1 MSLRSSKA
9 TEAPAPAVPEAE
21 KDFYHGQVMEKDDN
35 DLAGEEGAD
44 QLKDW
49 HQGKLK
55 FKKHIDDRYRLGM
68 SAPDASMMEEG
79 FTVFD
84 PRGTFSSK

>member
-1 MSLRSSKA
+1 MA
-9 TEAPAPAVPEAE
+9 EVE
-21 KDFYHGQVMEKDDN
+21 KDFYHGQVMEDVNDDEGGA
-35 DLAGEEGAD
+35 AGDE

-55 FKKHIDDRYRLGM
+55 FKKHIDDRYRLGSM
-68 SAPDASMMEEG
+68 SGQRDDSAMEEG

-84 PRGTFSSK
+84 PRGTFSTRDATGRSDRP